1 VKNSLVLPDP
11 QLGEETH
18 AERSRSGSR
27 PLCRADWWHV
37 PPGTTLPSRA
47 LRALHAGDAIRA
59 NPPGGADIVFAPRW
73 LTMLALPRKRA
84 APATEFRRQAGPCSL
99 VIRPS
104 SDGRASSAAAPPY
117 GSASRLTLIC
127 LATIATR
134 RGSSKIATD
143 DLLAEYLRA
152 VGSGDPKEHARS
164 LRKQVTALANCDFN
178 ISVFDRAID
187 GKLIH
192 PEPTISALNGTSRE
206 SFRPQWIELTRGFFT
221 EKSGLALDRRAVAAL
236 RASPFALD
244 MYLWMSQ
251 HMDRMDGGPK
261 FFNWDYL
268 LREFGDC
275 YTAKDAKKD
284 FKKAFLVTLR
294 DVLTVYPRARVFVY
308 PHKLM
313 LLPSPLPVRA
323 RDADAQRN
331 PPPSPTGA

>member
-1 VKNSLVLPDP
+1 MKKSFVLPD
-11 QLGEETH
+11 QQRGEEAR
-18 AERSRSGSR
+18 AEPSR
-27 PLCRADWWHV
+27 PLSRQLCRVDWRHV

-59 NPPGGADIVFAPRW
+59 NPPCGADIVFAPRW
-73 LTMLALPRKRA
+73 STMLALPRKRA
-84 APATEFRRQAGPCSL
+84 LVAEFRRQAGPCSL

-104 SDGRASSAAAPPY
+104 SDGLASSAAVLPH

-134 RGSSKIATD
+134 RGSSKIEID

-152 VGSGDPKEHARS
+152 VGSGDPKAHARS
-164 LRKQVTALANCDFN
+164 LRNQVTALTNCDFN

-187 GKLIH
+187 GKLIQS
-192 PEPTISALNGTSRE
+192 EPMNSALNGTSKK
-206 SFRPQWIELTRGFFT
+206 SFRPRWIELTPGFLT
-221 EKSGLALDRRAVAAL
+221 ERSGLALDRRAVAAL
-236 RASPFALD
+236 RRSPFALD
-244 MYLWMSQ
+244 VYLWLSQ
-251 HMDRMDGGPK
+251 HIDRIAGPK

-268 LREFGDC
+268 LREFADC

-313 LLPSPLPVRA
+313 ILPSPPPVRA
-323 RDADAQRN
+323 RDADAQRF
-331 PPPSPTGA
+331 PPPSPSGA